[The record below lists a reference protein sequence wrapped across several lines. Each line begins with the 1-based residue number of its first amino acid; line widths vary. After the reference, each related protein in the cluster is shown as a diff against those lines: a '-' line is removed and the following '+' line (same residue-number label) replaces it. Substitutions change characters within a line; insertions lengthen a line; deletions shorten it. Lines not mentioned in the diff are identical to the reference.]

1 MKNRTGFV
9 VLAVLLGLALLLA
22 GCQAGAEPSTLS
34 AALSEIQ
41 GTVGVKP
48 PESADFRPATGDTVL
63 TEHGQVQTGEDG
75 RVRLDL
81 SDGTIF
87 RMAPTS
93 LFELISNQSTDQGL
107 VTRLKLELG
116 RLFIVLKGG
125 SLDVETPSGVASVRG
140 SYMMVEVDSRTLD
153 VLVTCLEGHCEASNP
168 AGKVQFG
175 AGQKSLLLHRDP
187 ASGQYPAPSVEPM
200 TDEDYQKW
208 LEGSPEAKT
217 LAQQGLA
224 SLPSAPGPVPSDTP
238 EPAPAPSATPV
249 PASPTA
255 ETAAAPAAD
264 TGPCMSLVNPPND
277 QVVDY
282 NDPVVFQWT
291 SKVQATKYVLTLHYP
306 DGTYI
311 FFETTDTQLTRYF
324 DEMRGN
330 VNFTWDVA
338 ALDANGNEMCKSPTG
353 SFTKPAP
360 QPKKTKEA
368 ACTVGQWEDPSAP
381 CYCEDAPNQPP
392 YCYAD

>member
-9 VLAVLLGLALLLA
+9 VLAALLGLALLLA
-22 GCQAGAEPSTLS
+22 GCQAGAGQSALS

-63 TEHGQVQTGEDG
+63 TERGQVKTGGDG

-81 SDGTIF
+81 SDGAIF
-87 RMAPTS
+87 RMAPMS
-93 LFELISNQSTDQGL
+93 LFELVSNQSTDQGL
-107 VTRLKLELG
+107 VTRLSLELG

-140 SYMMVEVDSRTLD
+140 SYMMVEVDSKTLD

-175 AGQKSLLLHRDP
+175 TGQKSLLLHRDP
-187 ASGQYPAPSVEPM
+187 TSGQYSAPKVEPM

-208 LEGSPEAKT
+208 LEGSPEART

-224 SLPSAPGPVPSDTP
+224 SLPSIPSPEPSPTP
-238 EPAPAPSATPV
+238 KPAPAPSDTPQ
-249 PASPTA
+249 PAPTKA
-255 ETAAAPAAD
+255 AAAPAD
-264 TGPCMSLVNPPND
+264 LGPCMSLVSPPND
-277 QVVDY
+277 LVVDY

-291 SKVQATKYVLTLHYP
+291 SKVQAAKYVLTLHYP
-306 DGTYI
+306 DGTFL

-324 DEMRGN
+324 DEMRN
-330 VNFTWDVA
+330 AVNFTWDVA

-353 SFTKPAP
+353 TFTKPAP
-360 QPKKTKEA
+360 QPQKTKEPLCA
-368 ACTVGQWEDPSAP
+368 VGQWEDPSAP
-381 CYCEDAPNQPP
+381 CYCENAPNQPP
-392 YCYAD
+392 YCYADQ

>member
-9 VLAVLLGLALLLA
+9 VLAALLGLALLLA
-22 GCQAGAEPSTLS
+22 GCQAGAGQSALS
-34 AALSEIQ
+34 VALSEIQ

-63 TEHGQVQTGEDG
+63 TERGQVKTGGDG

-87 RMAPTS
+87 RMAPMS
-93 LFELISNQSTDQGL
+93 LFELVSNQSTDQGL
-107 VTRLKLELG
+107 VIRLSLELG

-140 SYMMVEVDSRTLD
+140 SFMMVEVNPDTLD
-153 VLVTCLEGHCEASNP
+153 VTVTCLEGHCEASNP

-187 ASGQYPAPSVEPM
+187 TSGQYSAPNVEPM
-200 TDEDYQKW
+200 TEEDYQKW
-208 LEGSPEAKT
+208 LEGSPEART

-224 SLPSAPGPVPSDTP
+224 SLPSIPSPEPSPTP
-238 EPAPAPSATPV
+238 KPAPAPSDTPF
-249 PASPTA
+249 PAAPTKA
-255 ETAAAPAAD
+255 AAAPAD
-264 TGPCMSLVNPPND
+264 LGPCMNLVSPSND

-291 SKVQATKYVLTLHYP
+291 SKVQAAKYVLTLHYP
-306 DGTYI
+306 DGTFI

-324 DEMRGN
+324 DEMRGS
-330 VNFTWDVA
+330 VNFSWDVA
-338 ALDANGNEMCKSPTG
+338 ALDSNGNEMCKSPTG

>member
-1 MKNRTGFV
+1 MKNRAGFV
-9 VLAVLLGLALLLA
+9 VLAALLGLAWFLV
-22 GCQAGAEPSTLS
+22 GCQAGAGPSALS

-41 GTVGVKP
+41 GTVGIKP

-63 TEHGQVQTGEDG
+63 TERGQVQTGEDG

-81 SDGTIF
+81 SDGTLF
-87 RMAPTS
+87 RMAPMS
-93 LFELISNQSTDQGL
+93 LFKLISNQSTDQGL
-107 VTRLKLELG
+107 VTRLNLELG

-125 SLDVETPSGVASVRG
+125 SMDVETPSGVASVRG
-140 SYMMVEVDSRTLD
+140 SFMMVEVSESLD
-153 VLVTCLEGHCEASNP
+153 VMVTCLEGHCEASNP

-187 ASGQYPAPSVEPM
+187 TSGQHSAPSLEPM
-200 TDEDYQKW
+200 NAEDYQKW

-224 SLPSAPGPVPSDTP
+224 SLPSAPIMPSNTP
-238 EPAPAPSATPV
+238 KPTPAPSATPV

-264 TGPCMSLVNPPND
+264 MGPCMSLVNPPND
-277 QVVDY
+277 KVVDY

-291 SKVQATKYVLTLHYP
+291 SKVQAAKYVLTLHYP

-311 FFETTDTQLTRYF
+311 SFETTDTQLTRYF
-324 DEMRGN
+324 DEMRGS

-360 QPKKTKEA
+360 QPKRPRLRA
-368 ACTVGQWEDPSAP
+368 SRL
-381 CYCEDAPNQPP
+381 
-392 YCYAD
+392 